1 MKIGILTFHGSI
13 NEGAVMQ
20 CYSLCHRLMHDF
32 PDAKIEVI
40 DYHMPRIQKVYEI
53 SIMNYLSSRG
63 IRSRFRKVLHLIL
76 APSLIKQ
83 MKSRK
88 SAFEM
93 CTDLLPLSPET
104 IVDDGTEELFNYINN
119 HYDIVVS
126 GSDAIWNYNV
136 RGFPNPYFLSESIHI
151 PKLSYA
157 ASCYGMAYEKIPEE
171 EKKQISK
178 ILSSYCF
185 LGVRDD
191 ESAKFA
197 QSIGCSVVTV
207 HTCDPTV
214 FLDLNDLPVNIEKL
228 REKMKKRGFD
238 FHKPAIGVMSGN
250 KMCKMARQLYGSA
263 YQIVALQAPSI
274 YADVNLHDLSPYE
287 WSRIFSF
294 FKLTITSFFH
304 GTLVSLR
311 NGVPVIAIALESEY
325 SKNHMTKVQDFLH
338 RVGLED
344 CYVHTDFK
352 KAGLS
357 AIKQKADQLLNSE
370 DMREIILKRMERE
383 AQSVAVFTQEIERLR
398 QEMEDSYDY

>member
-1 MKIGILTFHGSI
+1 
-13 NEGAVMQ
+13 
-20 CYSLCHRLMHDF
+20 
-32 PDAKIEVI
+32 
-40 DYHMPRIQKVYEI
+40 
-53 SIMNYLSSRG
+53 
-63 IRSRFRKVLHLIL
+63 
-76 APSLIKQ
+76 
-83 MKSRK
+83 
-88 SAFEM
+88 
-93 CTDLLPLSPET
+93 
-104 IVDDGTEELFNYINN
+104 
-119 HYDIVVS
+119 
-126 GSDAIWNYNV
+126 
-136 RGFPNPYFLSESIHI
+136 
-151 PKLSYA
+151 
-157 ASCYGMAYEKIPEE
+157 
-171 EKKQISK
+171 
-178 ILSSYCF
+178 
-185 LGVRDD
+185 
-191 ESAKFA
+191 
-197 QSIGCSVVTV
+197 
-207 HTCDPTV
+207 
-214 FLDLNDLPVNIEKL
+214 
-228 REKMKKRGFD
+228 MKKRGFD

-250 KMCKMARQLYGSA
+250 KMCKMARRLYGST

-325 SKNHMTKVQDFLH
+325 SKNHMTKVQDFLR

-352 KAGLS
+352 KAGLA